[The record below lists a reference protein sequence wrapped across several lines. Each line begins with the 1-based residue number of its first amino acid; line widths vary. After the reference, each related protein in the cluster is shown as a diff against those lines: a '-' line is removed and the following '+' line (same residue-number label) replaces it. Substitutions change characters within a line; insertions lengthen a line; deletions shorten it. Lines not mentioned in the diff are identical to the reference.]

1 MATRVE
7 STKSVITSP
16 RDSRMARGVLKD
28 LSGPSGSL
36 RVEHGGQTADPI
48 PTEIGQI
55 LQQILEVMAHGGT
68 VTISATPEELT
79 TSSAA
84 AVLSVSRPTLLKMV
98 ADGKIESHRVGT
110 HTRFRADDIFE
121 AQRQRRARERAA
133 FDALRQFEGD
143 EI

>member
-7 STKSVITSP
+7 STRSVITSP
-16 RDSRMARGVLKD
+16 RDSRMARSVLKD

-36 RVEHGGQTADPI
+36 RVEHGDRTANPI

-55 LQQILEVMAHGGT
+55 LQQILEVMADGGT

-98 ADGKIESHRVGT
+98 ADGKIEAHRVGT

-133 FDALRQFEGD
+133 FEALRGLEGD